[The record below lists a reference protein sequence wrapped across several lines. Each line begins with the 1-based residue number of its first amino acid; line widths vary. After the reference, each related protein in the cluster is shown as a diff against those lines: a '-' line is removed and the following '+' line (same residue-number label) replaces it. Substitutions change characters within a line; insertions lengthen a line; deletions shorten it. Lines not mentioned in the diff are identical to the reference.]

1 MKKKLITALV
11 LCLISL
17 TGCSGSESPA
27 KDPKVSTGSFKTT
40 IVNVDGRDIPC
51 ITWKLGYAGG
61 ISCDW
66 NK

>member
-17 TGCSGSESPA
+17 TGCSAESSA

-51 ITWKLGYAGG
+51 ITWQLGYSGG

-66 NK
+66 SK

>member
-17 TGCSGSESPA
+17 TGCSEYPA

-51 ITWKLGYAGG
+51 ITWKQGYAGG

>member
-17 TGCSGSESPA
+17 TGCSESPA

-51 ITWKLGYAGG
+51 ITWNLGYGGG

>member
-17 TGCSGSESPA
+17 TGCSGSPA

-51 ITWKLGYAGG
+51 ITWKQGNAGG
-61 ISCDW
+61 LSCDW
-66 NK
+66 NNK

>member
-17 TGCSGSESPA
+17 TGCAESPT

-51 ITWKLGYAGG
+51 ITWQLGYSGG

>member
-1 MKKKLITALV
+1 MKKIITALV

-17 TGCSGSESPA
+17 TGCAGSGSTAP
-27 KDPKVSTGSFKTT
+27 DPKVSTGSFKTT

-51 ITWKLGYAGG
+51 ITWKQGYAGG

>member
-1 MKKKLITALV
+1 MKKKLITARV

-17 TGCSGSESPA
+17 TGCSEPPA

-51 ITWKLGYAGG
+51 ITWILGYAGG